1 MAEIVRMP
9 RLSDTMTEGVIVGW
23 HKKKGDKVSAGDIL
37 ADVETD
43 KATMELEAYVDG
55 TLLHVGV
62 SAGDAVPID
71 VIIAIIGEEGE
82 DVQSILDAETSSST
96 VEVSEAEAKEEVSP
110 EPAPVVSPPAES
122 TATPVSSSV
131 SQEDSDSRLKA
142 SPLAKKMAREAHI
155 DLASVQGSGDEGRII
170 KKDIEAYME
179 NGFGASARPVI
190 NMKESH
196 KDTKVSQMRKTI
208 ARRLAESKFSAPHF
222 YLNISVRMDAAD
234 AARKSIHEM
243 TGVKISFNDLVVKAA
258 AYALKLNPSV
268 NSSWLG
274 DVIRQYDHVHI
285 GVAVAMDEGLIVPVI
300 RHADA
305 KGLTDIAQEVRELA
319 GKAKNKELQPK
330 DWEGNTFTISNL
342 GMFGIDSFT
351 AIVNP
356 PDACILAV
364 GGVNEEVVADNG
376 TMKIA
381 KVMRMTLSCD
391 HRVVDGAMGAAFL
404 KSLKSFL
411 EDPIRL
417 LAFNGVV

>member
-1 MAEIVRMP
+1 MRKLVLHR
-9 RLSDTMTEGVIVGW
+9 
-23 HKKKGDKVSAGDIL
+23 KKSLKRKQRKKI
-37 ADVETD
+37 
-43 KATMELEAYVDG
+43 
-55 TLLHVGV
+55 
-62 SAGDAVPID
+62 
-71 VIIAIIGEEGE
+71 
-82 DVQSILDAETSSST
+82 
-96 VEVSEAEAKEEVSP
+96 SP
-110 EPAPVVSPPAES
+110 EPAPVVSSPAES
-122 TATPVSSSV
+122 TATPVSTSV
-131 SQEDSDSRLKA
+131 GKEDSDSRLKA

-155 DLASVQGSGDEGRII
+155 NLASVQGSGDDGRII

-179 NGFGASARPVI
+179 NGFGGNSRPVI

-319 GKAKNKELQPK
+319 GKAKNKELHPK

-364 GGVNEEVVADNG
+364 GGVNEEVVVDNG

-381 KVMRMTLSCD
+381 KVMRMTI
-391 HRVVDGAMGAAFL
+391 
-404 KSLKSFL
+404 SLRSQSRRRSNGCRIL
-411 EDPIRL
+411 EIT
-417 LAFNGVV
+417 